1 MFNSPWPYDHL
12 QMMKIIGIIFVFYL
26 STPVEETKR
35 VKFFSTSSLLTALIC
50 SLTMSPRLGLEQ
62 AEKQAI
68 KIRESRR
75 GKGIAIE
82 NLRIDFFI
90 YPSLILMRLLNF
102 TR

>member
-1 MFNSPWPYDHL
+1 
-12 QMMKIIGIIFVFYL
+12 
-26 STPVEETKR
+26 
-35 VKFFSTSSLLTALIC
+35 
-50 SLTMSPRLGLEQ
+50 LGLEQ